1 MMITMFKSKIHR
13 ATVTEADL
21 NYEGSLTVDATLM
34 EHAQM
39 QEFEK
44 IHVVNINTGARLETY
59 LIKGQPDSGTICL
72 NGAAA
77 RLGAPGDKIIVI
89 SYGHMTL
96 EEAKSHKPKVV
107 LVDDNNK
114 VQKVS

>member
-1 MMITMFKSKIHR
+1 MFKSKIHR

-21 NYEGSLTVDATLM
+21 NYNGSLTVDSSLLEQAGMLEY
-34 EHAQM
+34 EHV
-39 QEFEK
+39 
-44 IHVVNINTGARLETY
+44 HVVNINTGARLETY
-59 LIKGQPDSGTICL
+59 LIAGKPDSGVMCL

-89 SYGHMTL
+89 SYARMTQ
-96 EEAKSHKPKVV
+96 EEAKAHKPRVV

-114 VQKVS
+114 AVSVTP